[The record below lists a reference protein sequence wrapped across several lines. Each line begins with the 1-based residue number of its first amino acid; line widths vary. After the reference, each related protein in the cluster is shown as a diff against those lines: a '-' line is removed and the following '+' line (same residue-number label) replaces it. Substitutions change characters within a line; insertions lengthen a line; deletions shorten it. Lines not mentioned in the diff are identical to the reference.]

1 MKVRITTGAC
11 TPMQH
16 NSDFTKKVEANYLML
31 PPTTPINVA
40 KLIVLSFRLRLLWF
54 QQSLRWKKLIF
65 IVNILVD
72 ISKTLGF
79 IIFPIWLDITRI
91 SFA

>member
-1 MKVRITTGAC
+1 
-11 TPMQH
+11 MQD
-16 NSDFTKKVEANYLML
+16 NSDFTKKVEANDLML
-31 PPTTPINVA
+31 PPTTPTNVV

-91 SFA
+91 SCA